1 MCGKPLPPPHWGRG
15 KQKEFCNA
23 TCRAMLRYWKKFNP
37 ATNGS
42 RLVKQHLN
50 RFGQEYV
57 PAEISDVQAA
67 WLAAAIDS
75 EGFISLNVHQR
86 KGQSVQHFFP
96 VLGVC
101 NNDSRYIGR
110 VAEWVGAEV
119 TTIRERKTP
128 MGYRTLKVI
137 TVSRIAIA
145 GVLERVKPF
154 LIVKQRQA
162 EIVIQFCR
170 AHDDLKVRAAYPEW
184 FRDAFDEM
192 RQLNKRGLRPE
203 LLEA

>member
-1 MCGKPLPPPHWGRG
+1 
-15 KQKEFCNA
+15 
-23 TCRAMLRYWKKFNP
+23 MLRYWKKYTP
-37 ATNGS
+37 ATNRS
-42 RLVKQHLN
+42 RLSRMFTVKGLGNGKPYQAPNLT
-50 RFGQEYV
+50 
-57 PAEISDVQAA
+57 DVQAV

-75 EGFISLNVHQR
+75 EGFISINAH
-86 KGQSVQHFFP
+86 KGGGVDTPHLFP
-96 VLGVC
+96 LVGVC
-101 NNDSRYIGR
+101 NNDDRYIRR
-110 VAEWVGAEV
+110 VVELVGENLTAV
-119 TTIRERKTP
+119 RERKVP
-128 MGYRTLKVI
+128 RGYRTLKVV
-137 TVSRIAIA
+137 TVSRIGIA
-145 GVLERVKPF
+145 DILEQVKPF